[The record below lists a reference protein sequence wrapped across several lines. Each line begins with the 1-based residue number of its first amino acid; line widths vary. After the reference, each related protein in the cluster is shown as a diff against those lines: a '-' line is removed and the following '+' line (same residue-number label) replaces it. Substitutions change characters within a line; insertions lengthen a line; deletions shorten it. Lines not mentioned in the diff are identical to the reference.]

1 VSGRETSRTAAP
13 GGLRTRTDSPPRT
26 A

>member
-1 VSGRETSRTAAP
+1 VSGRETSRPAAP